1 MSTVI
6 TQQRT
11 ALTQDPQTVVRHVVA
26 GRDVHLPQL
35 TAVPGQAVEIFGEIF
50 LCSEIFLPVVGV
62 VC

>member
-6 TQQRT
+6 THQRT
-11 ALTQDPQTVVRHVVA
+11 APTQGPQTVVRHVVA

-50 LCSEIFLPVVGV
+50 LCSEIFLPVAGV